1 MVVLNA
7 DLIKKS
13 EEKAVMSGTFSF
25 RELMYKAG
33 TSAAEII
40 NQKYDCENK
49 KIAVICGNGNNGGDG
64 FVIARHLY
72 EHGADVEVFLPL
84 GTPKTSD
91 ASYYYEKLSPIKISN
106 NFCGQFDI
114 IVDAVFGIGLSREPD
129 QNLTSLFETIN
140 NSGSTIV
147 SVDIPSGVCS
157 DTGKVFTTAVKA
169 DSTITFIALKPC
181 FMLPLGSDFCGEIM
195 VCDIGV
201 EPIDFLFE
209 TIEKPTFPK
218 RLHNSHKGTYGTA
231 LIIAGSYGMAG
242 ALMLC
247 SKASLR
253 SGLGIAKC
261 VMCKSIYPAFTS
273 FLPEAV
279 CVPTNETKNGTLDSD
294 FIDISKLAKGST
306 AILFGCGI
314 GIDSSTIEILR
325 KVIKESNIPTVIDAD
340 GINLLSR
347 NIELLKESKVPL
359 ILTPHPAEMA
369 RLCNCSTNDIENDR
383 INIAKTFAKK
393 HNCYL
398 VLKGANTIVA
408 TPDGEIAINMCG
420 NPSMATGG
428 SGDVL
433 AGVIV
438 SLLAQGF
445 EPCFAVKSAVYLHSH
460 AGDKA
465 VLKRGAH
472 AVLPSDI
479 IEEL

>member
-7 DLIKKS
+7 DLIRKS
-13 EEKAVMSGTFSF
+13 EEKAVLSGTFSF

-33 TSAAEII
+33 ISAGEII
-40 NQKYDCENK
+40 TEKHSCENK

-64 FVIARHLY
+64 FVIARYLY

-84 GTPKTSD
+84 GNPKTED
-91 ASYYYEKLSPIKISN
+91 ALYYFQNLPQIKTSTD
-106 NFCGQFDI
+106 FCGGFDI
-114 IVDAVFGIGLSREPD
+114 IVDAVFGIGLTRAPD
-129 QNLTSLFETIN
+129 ENLTRLFETIN
-140 NSGSTIV
+140 NSGSTII

-157 DTGKVFTTAVKA
+157 DNATVYTTAVNA
-169 DSTITFIALKPC
+169 DLTITFIALKPC
-181 FMLPLGSDFCGEIM
+181 FLLPFGSDYCGEVL

-201 EPIDFLFE
+201 NPEGFLFE
-209 TIEKPTFPK
+209 TIEKPVFPK
-218 RLHNSHKGTYGTA
+218 RRHNSHKGTYGTA

-247 SKASLR
+247 SKAALR

-273 FLPEAV
+273 YLPEAV
-279 CVPTNETKNGTLDSD
+279 CIPTNETKNGTLDSD

-306 AILFGCGI
+306 AVLFGCGI

-325 KVIKESNIPTVIDAD
+325 KVIKNANIPTVIDAD
-340 GINLLSR
+340 GINLISR

-359 ILTPHPAEMA
+359 ILTPHPTEMA
-369 RLCNCSTNDIENDR
+369 RLCNCSTAEVESDR
-383 INIAKTFAKK
+383 INIAKNFATT

-408 TPDGEIAINMCG
+408 EPNGEISVNMCG

-438 SLLAQGF
+438 SLLAQNF
-445 EPCFAVKSAVYLHSH
+445 ETSFAVKSAVYLHSH

-465 VLKRGAH
+465 ALKRGLH

>member
-7 DLIKKS
+7 DLIRKS
-13 EEKAVMSGTFSF
+13 EEKAVLSGTFSF

-33 TSAAEII
+33 ASAGETITERY
-40 NQKYDCENK
+40 NCENK

-64 FVIARHLY
+64 FVIARYLY
-72 EHGADVEVFLPL
+72 EHGANVEVFLPL
-84 GTPKTSD
+84 GNPKTED
-91 ASYYYEKLSPIKISN
+91 ALYYFENLSQIKISTE
-106 NFCGQFDI
+106 FCGKFDI
-114 IVDAVFGIGLSREPD
+114 IVDAVFGIGLTRAPD
-129 QNLTSLFETIN
+129 ENLTHLFETIN
-140 NSGSTIV
+140 NSGSTII

-157 DTGKVFTTAVKA
+157 DTGKVYTTAVNA
-169 DSTITFIALKPC
+169 DLTITFIALKPC
-181 FMLPLGSDFCGEIM
+181 FMLPSGSDYFGEVI

-201 EPIDFLFE
+201 KPCDFLFK
-209 TIEKPTFPK
+209 TIEKPVFPK
-218 RLHNSHKGTYGTA
+218 RRHNSHKGTYGTA

-247 SKASLR
+247 SKAALR
-253 SGLGIAKC
+253 SGVGIAKC

-273 FLPEAV
+273 YLPEAV
-279 CVPTNETKNGTLDSD
+279 CVPSNETENGTID
-294 FIDISKLAKGST
+294 FNDIDLENLLKGST
-306 AILFGCGI
+306 ALLFGCGVRT
-314 GIDSSTIEILR
+314 DRSTEKILENI
-325 KVIKESNIPTVIDAD
+325 IKISDIPTVLDAD
-340 GINLLSR
+340 GINLISR

-369 RLCNCSTNDIENDR
+369 RLCNCTTTTVENDR
-383 INIAKTFAKK
+383 INIAKSFAIK

-408 TPDGEIAINMCG
+408 EPDGKISVNICG

-438 SLLAQGF
+438 SLLAQKF
-445 EPCFAVKSAVYLHSH
+445 ETSFAVTSAVYLHSH

-465 VLKRGAH
+465 ALKRGIH